1 MKKIFA
7 KLNTSFIERSSLMMG
22 NILNAGLGF
31 LTFGILARGLSKEDF
46 GVWVLYLSVFGFVEM
61 LRAGFIYQA
70 LVKFVAACKETVEQ
84 QRFILGAWQISF
96 WLTVMI
102 LAVLFIVKALF
113 GSYFFI
119 RFSELLFIQ
128 YPVAICLM
136 LPINMATMIFHSR
149 QQFIKLWFINFLQSV
164 PFLATLFFSKNFDL
178 QFVVNTHLAIRAAIV
193 VYVLLFERG
202 VWVNIKYL
210 LINPKKTQSAYFE
223 LMNFSRFTVLSTVGT
238 SLLKNVDIWL
248 INQFAGASMVALYQ
262 IPLKL
267 VEVFEIPLR
276 SWAMSAYP
284 RFSRMVAQGNFND
297 LKRSFRKELMIFTI
311 GILPIIGI
319 LFQFSEEV
327 ILLFAGKGYGE
338 TTILLKFFMVYVLL
352 LPTDRY
358 LGIALDA
365 MNLPQ
370 INTFKVF
377 IMLFINI
384 VGDFLVLH
392 YQLGL
397 PAVIGVTLLNIT
409 IGIFIG
415 VYFMK
420 QQFNEKHAIAI
431 SSI

>member
-1 MKKIFA
+1 MKKVLSKFDA
-7 KLNTSFIERSSLMMG
+7 SFIERSSLMMG

-31 LTFGILARGLSKEDF
+31 LTFGLLARGLSKDSF
-46 GVWVLYLSVFGFVEM
+46 GEWVLYLSVFGFVEM
-61 LRAGFIYQA
+61 IRAGFIYQA
-70 LVKFVAACKETVEQ
+70 LVKFVASCKEIAEQ
-84 QRFILGAWQISF
+84 KRYILGAWQISF
-96 WLTVMI
+96 WLTIII
-102 LAVLFIVKALF
+102 LSILFILKFIL
-113 GSYFFI
+113 SKIFFI

-149 QQFIKLWFINFLQSV
+149 QQFICLWLINFLQAF
-164 PFLATLFFSKNFDL
+164 PFLIIIFFSKTINL
-178 QFVVNTHLAIRAAIV
+178 QLVVNTHLLVRVFIL
-193 VYVLLFERG
+193 VYILLFERSIFSKLKSIISLPQRADSG
-202 VWVNIKYL
+202 FAEL
-210 LINPKKTQSAYFE
+210 L
-223 LMNFSRFTVLSTVGT
+223 NFSRFTVFSTVGT

-248 INQFAGASMVALYQ
+248 INHFGGASMVALYQ

-284 RFSRMVAQGNFND
+284 RFSSLVAQGKYQELKKNFT
-297 LKRSFRKELMIFTI
+297 KELLIFTF

-327 ILLFAGKGYGE
+327 IAMFAGNGYTE
-338 TTILLKFFMVYVLL
+338 ATILLKFFLIYVLL

-358 LGIALDA
+358 LGIALDSL
-365 MNLPQ
+365 NLPQ

-377 IMLFINI
+377 MMLFVNI
-384 VGDFLVLH
+384 IGDYLVLSN
-392 YQLGL
+392 QFGL
-397 PAVIGVTLLNIT
+397 VAVIGVTLVNIM
-409 IGIFIG
+409 IGILIG

-420 QQFNEKHAIAI
+420 QQFNEKHAIKL